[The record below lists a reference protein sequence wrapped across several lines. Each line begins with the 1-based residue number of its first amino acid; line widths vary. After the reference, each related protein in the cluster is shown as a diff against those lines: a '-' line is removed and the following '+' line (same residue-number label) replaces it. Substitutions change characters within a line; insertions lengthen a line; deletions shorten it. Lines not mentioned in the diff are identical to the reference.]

1 VPEEAIARQYICIE
15 LLLFVQAAEAAQLAH
30 DVAARARLMELF
42 RLIIELVRIYG
53 NTGRG
58 QVLRDGGCYI
68 SVYIYI
74 GLIACFVRGLGR
86 FLSFVW
92 HHTPTAA
99 PATNKPPLM

>member
-1 VPEEAIARQYICIE
+1 
-15 LLLFVQAAEAAQLAH
+15 VQAAEAAQLAH

-42 RLIIELVRIYG
+42 RLIIELVRIYN

-68 SVYIYI
+68 SVYIYNH
-74 GLIACFVRGLGR
+74 LIACFVHGLGR